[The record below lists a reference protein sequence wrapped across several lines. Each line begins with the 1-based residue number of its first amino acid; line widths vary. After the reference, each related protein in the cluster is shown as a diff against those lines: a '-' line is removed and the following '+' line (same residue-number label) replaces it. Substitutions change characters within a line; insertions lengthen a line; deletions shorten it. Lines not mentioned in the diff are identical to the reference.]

1 LFKVEK
7 EVVLE
12 EMGVVDL
19 EVMEVVVVV
28 AIHGQLHHLILIE
41 MQMGILLLDIT
52 LIIITIL
59 VEWMV
64 SQALMEEMAMPTYKM
79 AKMELLGLMSM

>member
-1 LFKVEK
+1 VEK

-41 MQMGILLLDIT
+41 MQMVILLLDIT